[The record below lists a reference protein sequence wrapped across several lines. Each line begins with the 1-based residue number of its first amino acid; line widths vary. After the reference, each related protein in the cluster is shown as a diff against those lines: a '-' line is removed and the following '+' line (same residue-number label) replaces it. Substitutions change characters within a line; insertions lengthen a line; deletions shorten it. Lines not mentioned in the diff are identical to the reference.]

1 MGLLHLLQHGVGLA
15 AGIHV
20 AGQHQH
26 GDVVGG
32 GSAAGGDHVAG
43 AGAYGRG
50 AGEDGL
56 AAHLLSV
63 ANCSQSHALLVLA
76 LVDLQV
82 LGLLAQRLAKAHHVA
97 VAGDDEHAAD
107 KAGLDAVHLDELVLQ
122 KADQGLGHGQTNG
135 FHMTVTSCQ

>member
-1 MGLLHLLQHGVGLA
+1 MGLLHLLQHGVRLA

-32 GSAAGGDHVAG
+32 GGAAGGDHVGG
-43 AGAYGRG
+43 AGAHGG
-50 AGEDGL
+50 GNGKDLL
-56 AAHLLSV
+56 ALHLLGKGHGRLG
-63 ANCSQSHALLVLA
+63 HALLVLA

-82 LGLLAQRLAKAHHVA
+82 LSLLAQSLAEAHHVA

-107 KAGLDAVHLDELVLQ
+107 EAGLNAVHLDVLVLQ
-122 KADQGLGHGQTNG
+122 KADQGLGHGQTHG